1 VASGNICAGPYGPV
15 YDFCIERGRLMRP
28 LARVVWGADLAP
40 LYSTM
45 AVIGMAG
52 AGETILDVPCGGGV
66 AFRALSP
73 GQDVRYI
80 AGDISQ
86 QMLARA
92 KQRAGERRLSQ
103 VEFALA
109 DMENLPF
116 ADGIA
121 DLFLSYSGLHML
133 EDPESAVREIG
144 RCLKPGGKFVGCT
157 FVREGALRQRA
168 LFRAGEHLG
177 HPAPPRAENLH
188 RWLGDAGITDTVIEP
203 ARGFVLFQGTKPAN

>member
-1 VASGNICAGPYGPV
+1 
-15 YDFCIERGRLMRP
+15 MRP
-28 LARVVWGADLAP
+28 LARLIWGADLAP

-45 AVIGMAG
+45 AVIGMAR

-92 KQRAGERRLSQ
+92 KQRAGERGLGQ

-109 DMENLPF
+109 DMESLPF

-121 DLFLSYSGLHML
+121 DLFLSYSGLHMV

-144 RCLKPGGKFVGCT
+144 RCLKPGGKLVGCT

-168 LFRAGEHLG
+168 LFGIGERLG

-188 RWLGDAGITDTVIEP
+188 RWLSDAGITDTVIEP
-203 ARGFVLFQGTKPAN
+203 ARGFVLFRGTKQTT

>member
-1 VASGNICAGPYGPV
+1 V

-28 LARVVWGADLAP
+28 LARVIWGADLAP

-66 AFRALSP
+66 AFRALRP

-92 KQRAGERRLSQ
+92 KQRAGERRLDQ
-103 VEFALA
+103 VEFVLA

-144 RCLKPGGKFVGCT
+144 RCLKPGGKLVGCT

-168 LFRAGEHLG
+168 LFRAGESLG

-188 RWLGDAGITDTVIEP
+188 RWLSDAGIADTAIEP
-203 ARGFVLFQGTKPAN
+203 ARGFVVFRGIKQAT